1 MEPRLA
7 YLIGYWIGDGS
18 ISRNPSKNRPDATIT
33 PLYGNYDDLP
43 RVKKSLKTL
52 GFSYEER
59 PYYKN
64 ICWRINPGLKFAR
77 TIKELGYTW
86 PCGSY
91 QKHLPVGWED
101 WSEEARRALTAG
113 LIDSD
118 GTVLIQ
124 TKKHIRGG
132 PRYDTRSERLIK
144 EIILLFKSL
153 GMETS
158 YFKAPNGQI
167 QSTNHTIQVTRRS
180 LHRFQRLIPLQK
192 KKQER
197 VDLLCELLTEYP
209 LPKGVRQIGKRF
221 YAYKWEEG
229 RQMSLGAYPSI
240 AAAEQATGI

>member
-1 MEPRLA
+1 MKPRLA
-7 YLIGYWIGDGS
+7 YLVGYWIGDGS
-18 ISRNPSKNRPDATIT
+18 ISRNPSAGWPEATIIVFC
-33 PLYGNYDDLP
+33 GNYDDLP
-43 RVKKSLKTL
+43 RVKKNLKTL
-52 GFSYEER
+52 GFNHKELKQKSGIW
-59 PYYKN
+59 N
-64 ICWRINPGLKFAR
+64 IHPGPEFR
-77 TIKELGYTW
+77 DIIKELGYTW

-91 QKHLPVGWED
+91 QKHLPVGWEN
-101 WSEEARRALTAG
+101 WSEKARRALTAG

-118 GTVLIQ
+118 GSVLIQ

-144 EIILLFKSL
+144 ETRLLFESL

-167 QSTNHTIQVTRRS
+167 QSTNHTVQVTRRS

-197 VDLLCELLTEYP
+197 VDLLCKLLLEYP